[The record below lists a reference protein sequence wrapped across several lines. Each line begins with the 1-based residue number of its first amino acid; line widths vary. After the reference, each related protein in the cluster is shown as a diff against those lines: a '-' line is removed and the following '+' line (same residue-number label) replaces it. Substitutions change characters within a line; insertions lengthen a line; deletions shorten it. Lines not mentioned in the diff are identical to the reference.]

1 MHNNQAHPNI
11 LFIMV
16 DQHRF
21 DYLNCAG
28 AEFIKTP
35 NLDRLAERGIRFEN
49 CYTNAPVCAP
59 ARIALATGLQAHRFG
74 GQSNAIFLPLSRQTY
89 YQRLRD
95 TGYRIGCVGKLDL
108 AKPLGN
114 NSDGA
119 RPACFSWGFT
129 HPLECEGKMHAGQ
142 GNGKPFGPYTH
153 YLQQKGLLEDF
164 NADYK
169 KRRQNGYAL
178 SAWDSVLP
186 SEDFE
191 DAYIGRQSATW
202 INQALDDYP
211 WHLFVSFVGPHDPFD
226 PPKEYAE
233 QYRNAEMPE
242 AIVDS
247 LKEKPQHIHHRQ
259 IDASLEQ
266 IAVCRRQYCAAIEL
280 IDHQIGEILTALKN
294 RGMMDNTYV
303 IFSSDHG
310 EMLGDHGLFTK
321 GVAYD
326 PSIRVPLIVSGP
338 GIGCGRISTAMI
350 ELIDINATIC
360 DLAGLEKQE
369 GIDARSFAS
378 LLRGENETHR
388 EEVFS
393 CLRHFRCVRTS
404 QWKMI
409 ENVNGII
416 ELYNMET
423 DPQELDNLAQQQKGT
438 LQEMNQRIQER
449 WLEGKWNR

>member
-1 MHNNQAHPNI
+1 M
-11 LFIMV
+11 
-16 DQHRF
+16 
-21 DYLNCAG
+21 
-28 AEFIKTP
+28 
-35 NLDRLAERGIRFEN
+35 
-49 CYTNAPVCAP
+49 
-59 ARIALATGLQAHRFG
+59 
-74 GQSNAIFLPLSRQTY
+74 
-89 YQRLRD
+89 
-95 TGYRIGCVGKLDL
+95 
-108 AKPLGN
+108 
-114 NSDGA
+114 
-119 RPACFSWGFT
+119 
-129 HPLECEGKMHAGQ
+129 
-142 GNGKPFGPYTH
+142 
-153 YLQQKGLLEDF
+153 EDF

-191 DAYIGRQSATW
+191 DAYIGRQSAAW

-259 IDASLEQ
+259 IDASLKQ

-423 DPQELDNLAQQQKGT
+423 DPQELENLAQ
-438 LQEMNQRIQER
+438 
-449 WLEGKWNR
+449 